1 MANTNTPEQ
10 RQRGVIEH
18 RTRAEQ
24 RRQAQQEA
32 LLSQDD
38 ISRDKFEGSRFVTQ
52 LVEFSFTRSGD
63 VLVKLRVPY
72 LYRHQAANL
81 KDAYGIML
89 ECDLKVWSQ
98 AEEARREAGL

>member
-1 MANTNTPEQ
+1 MANRPEQ
-10 RQRGVIEH
+10 REQGAVEYSS
-18 RTRAEQ
+18 RAAQ
-24 RRQAQQEA
+24 RRRAHETA
-32 LLSQDD
+32 LLEQDD
-38 ISRDKFEGSRFVTQ
+38 ISKEKFDGARFVTQ

-63 VLVKLRVPY
+63 VLVKIRVPY

-89 ECDLKVWSQ
+89 ECELKVWSQ